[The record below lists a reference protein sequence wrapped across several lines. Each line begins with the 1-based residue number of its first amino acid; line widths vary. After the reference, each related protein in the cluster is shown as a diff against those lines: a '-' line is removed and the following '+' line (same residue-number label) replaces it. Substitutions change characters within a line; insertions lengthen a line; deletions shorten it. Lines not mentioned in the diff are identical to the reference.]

1 MSATIN
7 QRPASSAFDSMAKP
21 VEYFPN
27 VPTSLFVQEE
37 TLSVFV
43 GLVTGWVLQCTI
55 SEDMNKIEI
64 VRRRQA
70 HTHAVSG
77 IVLSPNGKEV
87 FTCGK
92 DKHLVWAS
100 TETGLKTGNYVIDS
114 PCTTMQFDAATNFAF
129 VGDVAGSIFV
139 LRIAGTTA
147 QLVSKLSAHSSAIC
161 DLAWDSNRQHLF
173 SGGADSLVILWD
185 IGARQGQCYELNSL
199 PFVVISVVTTRASR
213 RWPSRPTTRNSFSA
227 DANGKVVCWDLKAK
241 RTVAPAWKEAD
252 KCELCDTPFL
262 FLSNL
267 RTMWNRQRLGAA
279 RHHCRTC
286 GRSVCA
292 QCSGHTTVF
301 PAMGFERPTRICNTC
316 HQKMESYPEQF
327 DLTPLAAQCD
337 LRHGITSIQL
347 DEKGGRLAT
356 VGDRAINV
364 FNVRAML

>member
-1 MSATIN
+1 ML
-7 QRPASSAFDSMAKP
+7 R
-21 VEYFPN
+21 
-27 VPTSLFVQEE
+27 
-37 TLSVFV
+37 
-43 GLVTGWVLQCTI
+43 
-55 SEDMNKIEI
+55 
-64 VRRRQA
+64 A
-70 HTHAVSG
+70 HVSG
-77 IVLSPNGKEV
+77 PQACSSFYSSDFSGHDSRVSSLA
-87 FTCGK
+87 
-92 DKHLVWAS
+92 LAS
-100 TETGLKTGNYVIDS
+100 DH
-114 PCTTMQFDAATNFAF
+114 
-129 VGDVAGSIFV
+129 
-139 LRIAGTTA
+139 
-147 QLVSKLSAHSSAIC
+147 SKL
-161 DLAWDSNRQHLF
+161 
-173 SGGADSLVILWD
+173 
-185 IGARQGQCYELNSL
+185 
-199 PFVVISVVTTRASR
+199 
-213 RWPSRPTTRNSFSA
+213 FSA

-252 KCELCDTPFL
+252 KCDLCDTPFL

-347 DEKGGRLAT
+347 DEKSGRLAT